1 MRAAVRHSWIVLVGG
16 LAAPVVVAGLSL
28 AVGPAAQQLETQQP
42 EGQQPPTFRRAVNL
56 VMVDAYPTAKDRPV
70 LDLAQEEFEIL
81 EDGVPQKVAM
91 FERKTFRAPVPEPLR
106 AEPRTVA
113 ESNRMAADPRS
124 RVFVLYL
131 DTYHLPDL
139 FQGVNHYPARD
150 ALRTWMR
157 SLIGEDD
164 VVGFLTPELDAE
176 TMTFTRR
183 TSAIDDFLRER
194 WMREIRVDDFDP
206 TERMYQTCYTR
217 NEEQWV
223 LEAMIARKRE
233 RQVLKTFHE
242 LVGRL
247 ADLREDRKAVILV
260 GGGWWVYGP
269 DQKLAAPLPYRPLP
283 GSGRIG
289 VDPTG
294 RLGVGRRDD
303 QLQGAFQ
310 ECEKDRLMLANVDHQ
325 RDFQSLMGRANR
337 ANVSIYPIDPR
348 GLAAPARIAD
358 QDRLKRLRETMRD
371 LATSTDGF
379 TVIDTNDFDRGMKR
393 IVDDMSSYY
402 LLGYY
407 STNAKLDGKF
417 RKITVRVKRPGVSV
431 RARNGYL
438 APTAAE
444 MAPPPKPPGPT
455 GAAAAPRGPRADAV
469 AGALA
474 ELNKLER
481 GREASADVSWK
492 FIGPAQSQM
501 GKPLLF
507 RRGPATG
514 PGYVAT
520 TDMRFRRT
528 DRLRVDIP
536 TAAALESIAAAL
548 LDRTGKPLAF
558 PVTLAERVENGVR
571 YVSGD
576 IAFAPLAIGDYV
588 LEIARRDPAGESFAL
603 VAFRI
608 VP

>member
-1 MRAAVRHSWIVLVGG
+1 MTARLVAPFGIAALF
-16 LAAPVVVAGLSL
+16 L
-28 AVGPAAQQLETQQP
+28 AVIPSAQQS
-42 EGQQPPTFRRAVNL
+42 EGQAQPPIFRRAVNL

-131 DTYHLPDL
+131 DTYHLPGL
-139 FQGVNHYPARD
+139 LNEGVNQYPARD
-150 ALRTWMR
+150 AVRTWMR
-157 SLIGEDD
+157 SLMGEDD

-206 TERMYQTCYTR
+206 IERMYQTCYTR
-217 NEEQWV
+217 EEEQWV

-233 RQVLKTFHE
+233 RQVLKTLHE

-247 ADLREDRKAVILV
+247 GDLREDRKAVILV

-269 DQKLAAPLPYRPLP
+269 DQKLAAPLRNRPLP
-283 GSGRIG
+283 GQGKIG
-289 VDPTG
+289 VGPTG
-294 RLGVGRRDD
+294 RLGVGRGDD
-303 QLQGAFQ
+303 RLQGAFR

-325 RDFQSLMGRANR
+325 RDFRSLMGRANR

-348 GLAAPARIAD
+348 GLAAPARVAD
-358 QDRLKRLRETMRD
+358 QDSLERRRATMRD

-379 TVIDTNDFDRGMKR
+379 TVIDTNDFNTGVRR
-393 IVDDMSSYY
+393 IVDDMSAYY

-407 STNAKLDGKF
+407 STNAKLDGRF

-438 APTAAE
+438 APTEAE
-444 MAPPPKPPGPT
+444 MAPPPVSSGPA
-455 GAAAAPRGPRADAV
+455 GASAASRSPRSEAV

-474 ELNKLER
+474 DLIKLDR
-481 GREASADVSWK
+481 GREAPADVSWK
-492 FIGPAQSQM
+492 FVGPAQSHM

-507 RRGPATG
+507 RRGSATG
-514 PGYVAT
+514 PGFVPT
-520 TDMRFRRT
+520 TDLRFRRT
-528 DRLRVDIP
+528 DRLRVDVQI
-536 TAAALESIAAAL
+536 AAALESMTAAL
-548 LDRTGKPLAF
+548 LDRTGKPLAL
-558 PVTLAERVENGVR
+558 PVTLVERTENGVR

-576 IAFAPLAIGDYV
+576 VTLAPLAIGDY
-588 LEIARRDPAGESFAL
+588 LIEITHRADAGPTSAF

>member
-1 MRAAVRHSWIVLVGG
+1 MNRRWGSLGVT
-16 LAAPVVVAGLSL
+16 LSL
-28 AVGPAAQQLETQQP
+28 LVAPAASQV
-42 EGQQPPTFRRAVNL
+42 GDQQPPIFRRAVNL
-56 VMVDAYPTAKDRPV
+56 VMVDAYPTAGGKPV
-70 LDLAQEEFEIL
+70 VDLNQGEVEIL
-81 EDGVPQKVAM
+81 EDGVPQKVAV
-91 FERKTFRAPVPEPLR
+91 FERKTFRAPVPDPLR

-131 DTYHLPDL
+131 DTYHLPGL
-139 FQGVNHYPARD
+139 LNEGVNQYPARD
-150 ALRTWMR
+150 AVRTWMR
-157 SLIGEDD
+157 SLMGEDD

-194 WMREIRVDDFDP
+194 WMREIRVDDHDP

-217 NEEQWV
+217 DEEQWV

-233 RQVLKTFHE
+233 RQVLKSLHE
-242 LVGRL
+242 LVNRL
-247 ADLREDRKAVILV
+247 GDLREDRKAVILV

-269 DQKLAAPLPYRPLP
+269 DQKLAAPLLNRPLP

-348 GLAAPARIAD
+348 GLAAPARVEQ
-358 QDRLKRLRETMRD
+358 QDALEHRRSTMRD
-371 LATSTDGF
+371 LAASTDGF
-379 TVIDTNDFDRGMKR
+379 TVIDTNDFTTGVRR

-407 STNAKLDGKF
+407 STNAKLDGRF

-438 APTAAE
+438 APTEAE
-444 MAPPPKPPGPT
+444 MAPPPKPPGT
-455 GAAAAPRGPRADAV
+455 AGAPAAPRTPRSDAV

-474 ELNKLER
+474 DLTRLR
-481 GREASADVSWK
+481 PGREAPADVSWK
-492 FIGPAQSQM
+492 FTGPAQNLV

-507 RRGPATG
+507 RRSPATG

-528 DRLRVDIP
+528 DRLRIDVP
-536 TAAALESIAAAL
+536 TAAALDTMTATL

-558 PVTLAERVENGVR
+558 PVTLAEREESGVR

-576 IAFAPLAIGDYV
+576 IALAPLAIGDYL
-588 LEIARRDPAGESFAL
+588 LEITRRDPAGDSSAII
-603 VAFRI
+603 AFRI

>member
-1 MRAAVRHSWIVLVGG
+1 MNRRWGSLGVT
-16 LAAPVVVAGLSL
+16 LSL
-28 AVGPAAQQLETQQP
+28 LVAPAASQV
-42 EGQQPPTFRRAVNL
+42 GDQQPPIFRRAVNL
-56 VMVDAYPTAKDRPV
+56 VMVDAYPTAGGKPV
-70 LDLAQEEFEIL
+70 VDLNQGEVEIL
-81 EDGVPQKVAM
+81 EDGVPQKVAV
-91 FERKTFRAPVPEPLR
+91 FERKTFRAPVPDPLR

-131 DTYHLPDL
+131 DTYHLPGL
-139 FQGVNHYPARD
+139 LNEGVNQYPARD
-150 ALRTWMR
+150 AVRTWMR
-157 SLIGEDD
+157 SLMGEDD

-194 WMREIRVDDFDP
+194 WMREIRVDDHDP

-217 NEEQWV
+217 DEEQWV

-233 RQVLKTFHE
+233 RQVLKSLHE
-242 LVGRL
+242 LVNRL
-247 ADLREDRKAVILV
+247 GDLREDRKAVILV

-269 DQKLAAPLPYRPLP
+269 DQKLAAPLPNRPLP

-348 GLAAPARIAD
+348 GLAAPARVEQ
-358 QDRLKRLRETMRD
+358 QDALEHRRSTMRD
-371 LATSTDGF
+371 LAASTDGF
-379 TVIDTNDFDRGMKR
+379 TVIDTNDFTTGVRR

-407 STNAKLDGKF
+407 STNAKLDGRF

-438 APTAAE
+438 APTEAE
-444 MAPPPKPPGPT
+444 MAPPPKPPGT
-455 GAAAAPRGPRADAV
+455 AGAPAAPRTPRSDAV

-474 ELNKLER
+474 DLTRLR
-481 GREASADVSWK
+481 PGREAPADISWK
-492 FIGPAQSQM
+492 FTGPAQNLV

-507 RRGPATG
+507 RRSPATG

-528 DRLRVDIP
+528 DRLRIDVP
-536 TAAALESIAAAL
+536 TAAALDTMTATL

-558 PVTLAERVENGVR
+558 PVTLAEREESGVR

-576 IAFAPLAIGDYV
+576 IALAPLAIGDYL
-588 LEIARRDPAGESFAL
+588 LEITRRDPAGDSSAII
-603 VAFRI
+603 AFRI

>member
-1 MRAAVRHSWIVLVGG
+1 MMTTTRWSASCLALTG
-16 LAAPVVVAGLSL
+16 LFLS
-28 AVGPAAQQLETQQP
+28 VGPAAQQPDT
-42 EGQQPPTFRRAVNL
+42 QQPPTFRRAVNL
-56 VMVDAYPTAKDRPV
+56 VMVDAYPTAQGKPV
-70 LDLAQEEFEIL
+70 LDLAQDEFQIL
-81 EDGVPQKVAM
+81 EDGVPQSVAM

-113 ESNRMAADPRS
+113 ESNRMAADPRG

-131 DTYHLPDL
+131 DTYHLPGL
-139 FQGVNHYPARD
+139 LNEGVNQYPARD
-150 ALRTWMR
+150 AVRRWMR

-183 TSAIDDFLRER
+183 TSAIDEFLRER
-194 WMREIRVDDFDP
+194 WMREIRVDDLDP

-217 NEEQWV
+217 DEEQWV
-223 LEAMIARKRE
+223 LAEMIARKRE
-233 RQVLKTFHE
+233 RQVLKSLHE
-242 LVGRL
+242 LVNRL
-247 ADLREDRKAVILV
+247 GDLREDRKAVLLV

-269 DQKLAAPLPYRPLP
+269 DQRLAAPLANRPLP

-310 ECEKDRLMLANVDHQ
+310 ECEKDRLMLANENHQ
-325 RDFQSLMGRANR
+325 REFQSLMGRANR

-348 GLAAPARIAD
+348 GLAAPATVAG
-358 QDRLKRLRETMRD
+358 QDRLERLRSTMRD
-371 LATSTDGF
+371 LASSTDGF
-379 TVIDTNDFDRGMKR
+379 TVIDTNDFERGMKR

-417 RKITVRVKRPGVSV
+417 RKIAVRVKRPGVSV

-438 APTAAE
+438 APTEAE
-444 MAPPPKPPGPT
+444 VAPPPPPPGP
-455 GAAAAPRGPRADAV
+455 ASAAAPRNPRSEAV

-474 ELNKLER
+474 DLGRLQP
-481 GREASADVSWK
+481 GREAPANVAWK
-492 FIGPAQSQM
+492 YVGAAQGTI

-507 RRGPATG
+507 LRGPSSG
-514 PGYVAT
+514 PGWVAT
-520 TDMRFRRT
+520 TDLRLRRT

-536 TAAALESIAAAL
+536 TETALEAMAIAL

-558 PVTLAERVENGVR
+558 PVALAERTEGGVR
-571 YVSGD
+571 YVTGEIPLAPLTMGDYLLEVRCREASGD
-576 IAFAPLAIGDYV
+576 SAAI
-588 LEIARRDPAGESFAL
+588 L
-603 VAFRI
+603 AFRI
-608 VP
+608 VPQ

>member
-1 MRAAVRHSWIVLVGG
+1 
-16 LAAPVVVAGLSL
+16 VA
-28 AVGPAAQQLETQQP
+28 PAASQV
-42 EGQQPPTFRRAVNL
+42 GDQQPPIFRRAINL

-70 LDLAQEEFEIL
+70 TDLAQDEVEIL
-81 EDGVPQKVAM
+81 EDGVPQKVAT
-91 FERKTFRAPVPEPLR
+91 FELKTFRAPAPEPLR

-113 ESNRMAADPRS
+113 ESNRMAADPSS

-131 DTYHLPDL
+131 DTYHLPGL
-139 FQGVNHYPARD
+139 LNEGVNQYPARD
-150 ALRTWMR
+150 AVRTWMR
-157 SLIGEDD
+157 SLLGEDD
-164 VVGFLTPELDAE
+164 IVGFLTPELDAE

-206 TERMYQTCYTR
+206 TERLYQTCYTR
-217 NEEQWV
+217 EEEQWV

-233 RQVLKTFHE
+233 RQVLKTLHE

-247 ADLREDRKAVILV
+247 GDLREDRKAVILV

-269 DQKLAAPLPYRPLP
+269 NQQLAAPLANRPLP

-310 ECEKDRLMLANVDHQ
+310 ECEKDRMMLANVDHR
-325 RDFQSLMGRANR
+325 RDFESLMGRANR

-348 GLAAPARIAD
+348 GLAAPARVEQ
-358 QDRLKRLRETMRD
+358 QDALKHLRETMRD
-371 LATSTDGF
+371 LASSTDGF
-379 TVIDTNDFDRGMKR
+379 PVFDTNDFDRGVRR

-407 STNAKLDGKF
+407 STNAKLDGRF

-438 APTAAE
+438 APTEAE

-455 GAAAAPRGPRADAV
+455 GAAAAPRNPRSEAV

-474 ELNKLER
+474 DLTKLDR
-481 GREASADVSWK
+481 GREAPADLTWRYV
-492 FIGPAQSQM
+492 GTAQGAI

-507 RRGPATG
+507 RRGQSTG
-514 PGYVAT
+514 PGWVAT
-520 TDMRFRRT
+520 TDLRLRRT
-528 DRLRVDIP
+528 DRLRLDVP
-536 TAAALESIAAAL
+536 TTVALEAMTVVL

-558 PVTLAERVENGVR
+558 PVTLAERSENGIR

-576 IAFAPLAIGDYV
+576 IALAPLAIGDYL
-588 LEIARRDPAGESFAL
+588 LEITHRDPAGDTSAII
-603 VAFRI
+603 AFRI

>member
-1 MRAAVRHSWIVLVGG
+1 MKRRWSSLGAALAL
-16 LAAPVVVAGLSL
+16 LAAPAASQ
-28 AVGPAAQQLETQQP
+28 VGE
-42 EGQQPPTFRRAVNL
+42 QQPPTFRRAVNL

-70 LDLAQEEFEIL
+70 ADLTQDEFEIL
-81 EDGVPQKVAM
+81 EDGVPQKVVM

-106 AEPRTVA
+106 VEPRTVA

-139 FQGVNHYPARD
+139 FQGVNQYPARD
-150 ALRTWMR
+150 AVRTWMR
-157 SLIGEDD
+157 TLLGEDD

-194 WMREIRVDDFDP
+194 WMREIRVDDYDP
-206 TERMYQTCYTR
+206 TERMYQTCYAR
-217 NEEQWV
+217 YGEEWV
-223 LEAMIARKRE
+223 EKAMIARKRE
-233 RQVLKTFHE
+233 RQVLTTLQE
-242 LVGRL
+242 LVRRL
-247 ADLREDRKAVILV
+247 GDLREDRKAVILV

-269 DQKLAAPLPYRPLP
+269 DPKLAAPLENRPLP

-289 VDPTG
+289 AGPTG
-294 RLGVGRRDD
+294 RPGVGRGDD
-303 QLQGAFQ
+303 RLQGAFQ

-348 GLAAPARIAD
+348 GLAAPATVAG
-358 QDRLKRLRETMRD
+358 QDALERRRTTMRN

-379 TVIDTNDFDRGMKR
+379 TVIDTNDFNTGVRR

-407 STNAKLDGKF
+407 STNARTDGRF
-417 RKITVRVKRPGVSV
+417 RKIAVRVKRPGVSV

-444 MAPPPKPPGPT
+444 MAPPPVSSGPA
-455 GAAAAPRGPRADAV
+455 GASAAPRGPRADAV

-474 ELNKLER
+474 ELNKLDR
-481 GREASADVSWK
+481 GREAPAAVSWK
-492 FIGPAQSQM
+492 FVGPAQGVP

-507 RRGPATG
+507 RRSPSSG

-520 TDMRFRRT
+520 TDVRFRRT
-528 DRLRVDIP
+528 DRLRIDVP
-536 TAAALESIAAAL
+536 TAAALETMTAAL

-558 PVTLAERVENGVR
+558 PVTLAERTENGVR
-571 YVSGD
+571 CVTGD
-576 IAFAPLAIGDYV
+576 ITLAPFAIGDYL
-588 LEIARRDPAGESFAL
+588 LEITHRDASGESSAFL
-603 VAFRI
+603 AFRI